1 MTTNVSKKTNPAVD
15 ESDQSTPDSD
25 TTLDSG
31 AICVVTPTTS
41 DLPSETEWSAFMGL
55 PTNAPTLH

>member
-1 MTTNVSKKTNPAVD
+1 MTTNVPKKTDQTFD

-41 DLPSETEWSAFMGL
+41 DVPSETEWSAFMGL
-55 PTNAPTLH
+55 PTNAPTVH